1 MSTDADSGVPDADPD
16 PVASESPDVLLAH
29 LRATLERM
37 TGLSPESFGQADQ
50 LDGIAELEAVGN
62 AVKAVQ
68 SEWIVVFARGHV
80 EQQIR
85 RGVTDPG

>member
-1 MSTDADSGVPDADPD
+1 MRAG
-16 PVASESPDVLLAH
+16 LKHLAE
-29 LRATLERM
+29 A
-37 TGLSPESFGQADQ
+37 SPESFGQADH
-50 LDGIAELEAVGN
+50 LDGIAELESVGN

-68 SEWIVVFARGHV
+68 SEWTLVFARGHV